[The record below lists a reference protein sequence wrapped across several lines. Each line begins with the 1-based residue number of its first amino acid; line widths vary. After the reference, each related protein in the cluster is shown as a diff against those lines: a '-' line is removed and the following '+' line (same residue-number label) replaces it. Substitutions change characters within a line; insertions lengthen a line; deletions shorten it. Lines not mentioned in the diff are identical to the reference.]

1 MFKSLKEKLSSFKKK
16 AKEDI
21 EKKGGGEGDKGR
33 DREGIT
39 SPYSDRR
46 VKRKGKKESK
56 FFKKVFARKERKK
69 EREDQGPKVNREG
82 EKGIT
87 LDSAVTESGLKGDD
101 ILKVQGSLVDEQ
113 GGIFSKKITEKD
125 LDNSLFD
132 LELALLES
140 DVAQPVVE
148 RIKSFMID
156 ELTGIKVGRKTD
168 IDELIEQALRRSIKR
183 VLNIERIDFDE
194 FIENH
199 EKPVVVMFVGVNG
212 TGKTTV
218 IGKIGHRLKKEG
230 VSCVLVAGDTFRAG
244 AIEQLS
250 KHGDNLGLKVIKHKA
265 NSDPAAVAYDALEHA
280 RARKKDVILLDTA
293 GRMQTN
299 INLMDEMKKIKRV
312 AKPDM
317 IVFVG
322 DSLAG
327 NDAVI
332 QAQKFDETVG
342 IDGVILTK
350 IDTDAKGGAALS
362 IAYTIGKPIL
372 FVGTGQE
379 YGDLIPFDSNWM
391 TERLFEG

>member
-1 MFKSLKEKLSSFKKK
+1 MFKSLKEKLSSFRKK
-16 AKEDI
+16 AKEEI
-21 EKKGGGEGDKGR
+21 ENKEVKGGDRRRDQEGT
-33 DREGIT
+33 T
-39 SPYSDRR
+39 SPYSDQ
-46 VKRKGKKESK
+46 KGEGRKKKESK
-56 FFKKVFARKERKK
+56 FLKKVFARRERKK

-113 GGIFSKKITEKD
+113 RGIFSKKITEKD
-125 LDNSLFD
+125 LDNSLFE

-148 RIKSFMID
+148 RIKSFMIE

-168 IDELIEQALRRSIKR
+168 VDELIEQALRRSIKR
-183 VLNIERIDFDE
+183 VLNIKHIDFGE
-194 FIENH
+194 FINKQ

-218 IGKIGHRLKKEG
+218 IGKIGHRLKKAG
-230 VSCVLVAGDTFRAG
+230 TSCVLVAGDTFRAG

-265 NSDPAAVAYDALEHA
+265 NSDPAAVAYDAIEHA

-372 FVGTGQE
+372 FVGTGQGYE
-379 YGDLIPFDSNWM
+379 DLIPFDSNWM